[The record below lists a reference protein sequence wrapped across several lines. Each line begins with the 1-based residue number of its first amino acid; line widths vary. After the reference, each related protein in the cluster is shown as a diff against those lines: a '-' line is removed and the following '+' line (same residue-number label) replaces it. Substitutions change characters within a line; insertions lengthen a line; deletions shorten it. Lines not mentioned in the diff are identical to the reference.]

1 MLAIINYKT
10 ILLPVA
16 ILLPLLN
23 IFPLFYNHFYIIF
36 STFCSLMILT
46 WNFPCISKYSYH
58 KPIYI
63 EDLDS
68 ELKVKKKIYYNITK
82 SKKFTK
88 KFLVFQQFILSITI
102 CIVVEY
108 IIFKYNKKNYQLM
121 EFFGLIGGIFSLYLK
136 ITRYIGQSIINI
148 LYNMKKKEKEKL
160 LLQLNIKSNNNSKNK
175 EIEI

>member
-68 ELKVKKKIYYNITK
+68 ELKVKKNLLQYNQIKKIYQK
-82 SKKFTK
+82 
-88 KFLVFQQFILSITI
+88 
-102 CIVVEY
+102 
-108 IIFKYNKKNYQLM
+108 
-121 EFFGLIGGIFSLYLK
+121 IFSISTIYF
-136 ITRYIGQSIINI
+136 I
-148 LYNMKKKEKEKL
+148 
-160 LLQLNIKSNNNSKNK
+160 NNNLYSC
-175 EIEI
+175 